1 MTTRIAFESR
11 RCGALGPH
19 NLPSAPERQRY
30 AGTSP
35 TTNIATTAGGTRE
48 RLKRLT
54 IPRVS
59 GSKKPASM
67 LAVMAASLAF
77 GLSACAVGPDY
88 VPPAAHFAPFH
99 NVAATNALKPA
110 VAAHGINDWWTGFD
124 DPMLVS
130 VVERALD
137 QNLDLEVAL
146 ARVQQARAT
155 AAAAGA
161 QLLPTVDLDAT
172 GTAEHQSLQSP
183 LGALASSLPGYSR
196 DQKEYNVGA
205 FASWEIDLAGGLRR
219 NAAAAR
225 DEVQAAQDERVGTRI
240 TVAADAADAYLQIRG
255 FQARL
260 AVANDQ
266 IETDAHLL
274 SLVQVRRRLGAAE
287 DREVAQAEA
296 LLKQA
301 TSTVPPLRTGLEAQL
316 NRLDVLMGAQ
326 PGTYAKELANP
337 SEIPAIPSIGA
348 SDQPLDV
355 LRRRPDIMAAERRLA
370 ASNERIGAAISDYYP
385 KISLSGALGFDSTS
399 TNHLFTASAF
409 QPIGTGALRWRL
421 FDFGKVNAEV
431 AQARGANA
439 EALAEYRQAAL
450 KATEDV
456 EDALFVLSQT
466 EVRLQELQGE
476 VASLT
481 RARYLSQRA
490 YEAGAIPLTDV
501 LDADRQLLIARDDV
515 DSSRADA
522 ARAAVRTFRALGGGW
537 NAPGNTQ
544 IVNNR

>member
-11 RCGALGPH
+11 RCCALGAH
-19 NLPSAPERQRY
+19 NLRSAPERQRY
-30 AGTSP
+30 AETSL
-35 TTNIATTAGGTRE
+35 TVSGSARVCLG
-48 RLKRLT
+48 RLT

-59 GSKKPASM
+59 ASKNSGRMLGVMVASFA
-67 LAVMAASLAF
+67 L
-77 GLSACAVGPDY
+77 GLSGCAVGPDY

-99 NVAATNALKPA
+99 NITATNAPKTR
-110 VAAHGINDWWTGFD
+110 VAAPGLDRWWTGFN
-124 DPMLVS
+124 DPILVT
-130 VVERALD
+130 VVERTLD
-137 QNLDLEVAL
+137 ENLDLAVAL

-155 AAAAGA
+155 ATAAGA

-172 GTAEHQSLQSP
+172 GTAQHQSLRSP
-183 LGALASSLPGYSR
+183 LGALGSTLPGYTR

-205 FASWEIDLAGGLRR
+205 FSSWEIDLAGGLRR

-225 DEVQAAQDERVGTRI
+225 DEVQAAQDEQVGTRI

-266 IETDAHLL
+266 IETDTHLL

-301 TSTVPPLRTGLEAQL
+301 TSTVPALRTGLEAQL

-337 SEIPAIPSIGA
+337 SEIPAIPSIDA
-348 SDQPLDV
+348 SDEPLDV

-370 ASNERIGAAISDYYP
+370 ASSERIGAAISDYYP

-399 TNHLFTASAF
+399 TNHLFTGSAF
-409 QPIGTGALRWRL
+409 QPIGIGALRWRL

-466 EVRLQELQGE
+466 EVRLHELQGE

-481 RARYLSQRA
+481 RARDLSQRA
-490 YEAGAIPLTDV
+490 YEAGAIQLTDV
-501 LDADRQLLIARDDV
+501 LDANRQLLIARDDV

-537 NAPGNTQ
+537 NAPDSTR
-544 IVNNR
+544 IANNR